1 MEISNLAKEEILEL
15 VDAEGALVFNTW
27 YKNMFHYSNRM
38 FTVVI
43 VPDYRD
49 ELFREETLANMLCCE
64 DYLSVSVYMG
74 LEKPFQQRWYKK
86 GDML

>member
-1 MEISNLAKEEILEL
+1 MEISNLTKKDIISL
-15 VDAEGALVFNTW
+15 VDAEGALVFDNW
-27 YKNMFHYSNRM
+27 YKNKLLYSNKK

-49 ELFREETLANMLCCE
+49 ELLRKETLTNMLCCE
-64 DYLSVSVYMG
+64 DYHSVSVYLR
-74 LEKPFQQRWYKK
+74 LEDPFQQEWYKE